1 MLQSIVKFIPNLV
14 RGALVGG
21 VLVNDAGDGVIT
33 EITRV
38 TDTNMLLAYVAVS
51 LIQLLTIWLKN
62 RHKVAAE

>member
-1 MLQSIVKFIPNLV
+1 MLQSIVNLIPNLV

-38 TDTNMLLAYVAVS
+38 SDTNMLLAYVAVA
-51 LIQLLTIWLKN
+51 LIQLVSVWIKN
-62 RHKVAAE
+62 RNKTSAE